1 MLGGVFG
8 ADSLGDISAFALG
21 LKVLFTVLILV
32 GAFVLRWAVGRALQ
46 RKFGTSGESGGGGL
60 SEAGRDDRYSAF
72 WLRRVTG
79 YVIWSVAILLVIL
92 VWAEFGRRAGFV
104 VGLFSA
110 GLAFALQNVLG
121 SFAAW
126 IGILTGKVF
135 RAGDRV
141 MMGGVRGDV
150 IDVSP
155 LRTTIMEMGSAGSE
169 EDSEAWVH
177 ARQYTGRIVTV
188 SNKVFFEKPVYN
200 YSKDFDYIWEELT
213 VPLSYTTDW
222 ERGKEI
228 LVEEVEE
235 ATRDFR
241 DKSAG
246 ALAEMARRYLVP
258 RSDVHP
264 QVFLKLTDNWIE
276 LTARFVIPVR
286 SARRVKS
293 DISENLLRRFSRE
306 SVALASETSEI
317 VGLPPLEVKGLQ
329 ELLESYSPPNGEVT
343 EDRRRKSAEQES

>member
-1 MLGGVFG
+1 MFGEVFG
-8 ADSLGDISAFALG
+8 TGNATDLSAFAFG
-21 LKVLFTVLILV
+21 SKILFTVLILA
-32 GAFVLRWAVGRALQ
+32 GAFVIRWVIGRALK
-46 RKFGTSGESGGGGL
+46 RKFGTPGESGGGGL
-60 SEAGRDDRYSAF
+60 SEAARDDRYSAF
-72 WLRRVTG
+72 WLRRVAG
-79 YVIWSVAILLVIL
+79 YLVWSLAILLVVL

-110 GLAFALQNVLG
+110 GVAFALQNVLG

-155 LRTTIMEMGSAGSE
+155 LRTTIMEIGSAGSQE
-169 EDSEAWVH
+169 SSETWIN
-177 ARQYTGRIVTV
+177 ARQYTGRVVTV

-213 VPLSYTTDW
+213 VPLSFTTDW
-222 ERGKEI
+222 ERGKAI
-228 LVEEVEE
+228 LVEEVEA
-235 ATRDFR
+235 ATKDFR
-241 DKSAG
+241 EKSAG
-246 ALAEMARRYLVP
+246 ALAEMARHYLVP
-258 RSDVHP
+258 RNDVHP

-293 DISENLLRRFSRE
+293 DISENLLRRYSE
-306 SVALASETSEI
+306 EGIVLASETSEI
-317 VGLPPLEVKGLQ
+317 VGLPPLRIEGLQ
-329 ELLESYSPPNGEVT
+329 ELLENYAQQNGNTPE
-343 EDRRRKSAEQES
+343 ERQQKLE

>member
-1 MLGGVFG
+1 MFGEVFG
-8 ADSLGDISAFALG
+8 ANNLTDLSAFALG

-32 GAFVLRWAVGRALQ
+32 GAFAVRWAVGRALR
-46 RKFGTSGESGGGGL
+46 RKFGTSSGESGGEGF

-72 WLRRVTG
+72 WLRRVAG
-79 YVIWSVAILLVIL
+79 YVIWTIAILLVVL

-110 GLAFALQNVLG
+110 GVAFALQNVIG

-126 IGILTGKVF
+126 VGILTGKVF

-169 EDSEAWVH
+169 ENSESWVH

-200 YSKDFDYIWEELT
+200 YSKDFDYIWEEVT
-213 VPLSYTTDW
+213 VPLSYTTNW
-222 ERGKEI
+222 ERGKAI
-228 LVEEVEE
+228 LMEEVEE

-241 DKSAG
+241 EKSAS
-246 ALAEMARRYLVP
+246 ALSEMARRYLVP

-293 DISENLLRRFSRE
+293 DISENLLRRYSAE
-306 SVALASETSEI
+306 SIALASETSEI
-317 VGLPPLEVKGLQ
+317 VGLPPLKVEGLK
-329 ELLESYSPPNGEVT
+329 ELLENYEPPDG
-343 EDRRRKSAEQES
+343 DRKEGQQRKGAG

>member
-1 MLGGVFG
+1 MFGGVFG
-8 ADSLGDISAFALG
+8 ADNLTDLSAFSLG
-21 LKVLFTVLILV
+21 LKVLFTILILV
-32 GAFVLRWAVGRALQ
+32 GAFVVRWAVGRALK

-60 SEAGRDDRYSAF
+60 SEAGRDDRYSVF

-79 YVIWSVAILLVIL
+79 YVIWSIAILLVIL

-110 GLAFALQNVLG
+110 GVAFALQNVLG

-155 LRTTIMEMGSAGSE
+155 LRTTIMEMGSSGSGE
-169 EDSEAWVH
+169 NSEAWVN

-188 SNKVFFEKPVYN
+188 SNKVFFEEPVYN
-200 YSKDFDYIWEELT
+200 YSKDFDYIWEEIT
-213 VPLSYTTDW
+213 VPLSYTTNW
-222 ERGKEI
+222 ERGKTI
-228 LVEEVEE
+228 LAEEVED

-241 DKSAG
+241 EKSAG
-246 ALAEMARRYLVP
+246 ALSEMARHYLVP
-258 RSDVHP
+258 KSDVHP

-293 DISENLLRRFSRE
+293 DISENLLRRYSEE
-306 SVALASETSEI
+306 SIALASETSEI
-317 VGLPPLEVKGLQ
+317 VGLPPLKIEGLQ
-329 ELLESYSPPNGEVT
+329 ELLENYVRQNGNTSDE
-343 EDRRRKSAEQES
+343 RRRQNPD

>member
-1 MLGGVFG
+1 MFGEVFG
-8 ADSLGDISAFALG
+8 ANNLTDLSPFALG
-21 LKVLFTVLILV
+21 LKVLFTVLILA
-32 GAFVLRWAVGRALQ
+32 GAFALRWAVGRALKS
-46 RKFGTSGESGGGGL
+46 RFGTSGESGGGGL

-79 YVIWSVAILLVIL
+79 YVIWTIAMLLVIL

-110 GLAFALQNVLG
+110 GVAFALQNVIG

-126 IGILTGKVF
+126 VGILTGKVF

-155 LRTTIMEMGSAGSE
+155 LRTTIMEMGSAGNEENSE
-169 EDSEAWVH
+169 SWVH

-200 YSKDFDYIWEELT
+200 YSKDFDYIWEEVT
-213 VPLSYTTDW
+213 VPLSYTTNW
-222 ERGKEI
+222 ERGKAI
-228 LVEEVEE
+228 LMEEVEE

-241 DKSAG
+241 EKSAG
-246 ALAEMARRYLVP
+246 ALSEMARRYLVP

-293 DISENLLRRFSRE
+293 DISENLLRRYSEE
-306 SVALASETSEI
+306 SIALASETSEI
-317 VGLPPLEVKGLQ
+317 VGLPTLKVEGLK
-329 ELLESYSPPNGEVT
+329 ELLENYESSDGNGKQHQQ
-343 EDRRRKSAEQES
+343 RKGAD

>member
-1 MLGGVFG
+1 MLQGVFG
-8 ADSLGDISAFALG
+8 AENLGNVSAFALG
-21 LKVLFTVLILV
+21 LKILFTVLILA
-32 GAFVLRWAVGRALQ
+32 GAVVIRWALGRALK

-79 YVIWSVAILLVIL
+79 YVIWTVAILLVVL

-110 GLAFALQNVLG
+110 GVAFAMQNVLG

-126 IGILTGKVF
+126 VGILTGKVF

-150 IDVSP
+150 LDVSP

-169 EDSEAWVH
+169 EDSESWVQ

-188 SNKVFFEKPVYN
+188 SNKVFFEQPVYN
-200 YSKDFDYIWEELT
+200 YSKDFDYIWEEVT
-213 VPLSYTTDW
+213 VPLSYTTNW
-222 ERGKEI
+222 ERGKAI
-228 LVEEVEE
+228 LMEEVED
-235 ATRDFR
+235 ATRDFLE
-241 DKSAG
+241 KSAD

-258 RSDVHP
+258 RKDVYP

-293 DISENLLRRFSRE
+293 DISENLLRRYSQE
-306 SVALASETSEI
+306 SIALASETSEI
-317 VGLPPLEVKGLQ
+317 VGLPPLKVEGLQ
-329 ELLESYSPPNGEVT
+329 ELLENYAGANGNAT
-343 EDRRRKSAEQES
+343 EEEKGPA

>member
-1 MLGGVFG
+1 MFGEVFG
-8 ADSLGDISAFALG
+8 ANNLTDLSAFALG

-32 GAFVLRWAVGRALQ
+32 GAFFVRWAVGRALH
-46 RKFGTSGESGGGGL
+46 RKFGTSGESGGEGL

-72 WLRRVTG
+72 WLRRVAG
-79 YVIWSVAILLVIL
+79 YVIWTIAILLVVL

-110 GLAFALQNVLG
+110 GVAFALQNVIG

-126 IGILTGKVF
+126 VGILTGKVF

-169 EDSEAWVH
+169 ENSETWVH

-200 YSKDFDYIWEELT
+200 YSKDFDYIWEEVT
-213 VPLSYTTDW
+213 VPLSYTTNW
-222 ERGKEI
+222 ERGKAI
-228 LVEEVEE
+228 LMEEVEE
-235 ATRDFR
+235 ATRKTSGKKAPAPFR
-241 DKSAG
+241 RWPAD
-246 ALAEMARRYLVP
+246 
-258 RSDVHP
+258 
-264 QVFLKLTDNWIE
+264 TW
-276 LTARFVIPVR
+276 
-286 SARRVKS
+286 
-293 DISENLLRRFSRE
+293 SR
-306 SVALASETSEI
+306 AATYI
-317 VGLPPLEVKGLQ
+317 RK
-329 ELLESYSPPNGEVT
+329 YS
-343 EDRRRKSAEQES
+343 